1 MVERSLPI
9 PEVRGS
15 NPVIG
20 KNIQLTFTVN
30 SIEKTKINKKW
41 PRMAHFYK
49 KKALRTT
56 RMGGGGVKALTQRL
70 DPSTMAK
77 VGDPKDP
84 SKDFSGKKIPQNI
97 FVRVK
102 NPLHRQI
109 MRKYYYLN

>member
-1 MVERSLPI
+1 MVVAQLVERSLPI

-49 KKALRTT
+49 KK
-56 RMGGGGVKALTQRL
+56 
-70 DPSTMAK
+70 P
-77 VGDPKDP
+77 
-84 SKDFSGKKIPQNI
+84 
-97 FVRVK
+97 
-102 NPLHRQI
+102 
-109 MRKYYYLN
+109 